1 MTLKDQIIQD
11 IFEGHHRGFL
21 SGEPG
26 RPADVA
32 RHMEGFIQLDGIS
45 EEERLLLLSILPR
58 NAEQLWV
65 SRLDKGLSG
74 SNVFSVRYSD
84 GSGGH
89 SKPFVVKIGALSKSD
104 AESAATLRFAAPY
117 LHGVEMPIVRRG
129 ERFGLIGQELR
140 NLTRHASPESLRMF
154 LRNSDFG
161 VEVVRRLLE
170 ERLDPW
176 YSRSGAVE
184 SLSVAGLMSDY
195 LTKGPPDVN
204 SVLPEGWQDLTTWV
218 RQIAGCG
225 WEQTADVTVDVLAGT
240 VATPVCIIHGDL
252 HSQNVL
258 VDPVSHECWP
268 IDFAWCR
275 ESSPLLDLAML
286 ECSLKFLAFPRRSD
300 LRALLEIEARLA
312 SEPFPSLI
320 SSNIPYF
327 PEISRIFSAI
337 LVLRSYVL
345 DNLRI
350 PFTELRKMLLVMTYS
365 LSRHELLNLPLV
377 IGSLQILAG
386 AVA

>member
-1 MTLKDQIIQD
+1 MTLKAQIIQD
-11 IFEGHHRGFL
+11 IFEHHRGFL

-26 RPADVA
+26 RPADVS

-45 EEERLLLLSILPR
+45 DEERLLLLSILPR

-65 SRLDKGLSG
+65 SGLDKGLSG

-84 GSGGH
+84 TSGGH
-89 SKPFVVKIGALSKSD
+89 SKPFVVKIGALDKID

-117 LHGVEMPIVRRG
+117 LHGVETPVCRRG
-129 ERFGLIGQELR
+129 EQFGLIGQELR
-140 NLTRHASPESLRMF
+140 NLTGHASPESLRMF
-154 LRNSDFG
+154 LRNSDLG
-161 VEVVRRLLE
+161 AEVIRRLLE

-176 YSRSGAVE
+176 YSRSGAAQA
-184 SLSVAGLMSDY
+184 LPVAGLMADY
-195 LTKGPPDVN
+195 LTKGPRDVS
-204 SVLPEGWQDLTTWV
+204 SVLPDGWQDLTTWV

-225 WEQTADVTVDVLAGT
+225 WEHTADVTAGVLAGT
-240 VATPVCIIHGDL
+240 VDTPVCIIHGDL

-286 ECSLKFLAFPRRSD
+286 ECSLKFLAFPGRSD

-312 SEPFPSLI
+312 AEPFPGLI

-327 PEISRIFSAI
+327 PEISRVFRAI
-337 LVLRSYVL
+337 LTLRSYAL
-345 DNLRI
+345 NNLRI
-350 PFTELRKMLLVMTYS
+350 PFTELRKILLAMTYS